1 MPRLIDNVVQN
12 LKHFISITHCN
23 GEDRGH
29 VGKFNKRLTWL
40 EQSQLRTEPL
50 LCCLDNLEVANGA
63 RLYDSLCDA
72 IDHVCACGDKSRPWF
87 VFAVTHSNDST
98 SQRSAWGCRQ
108 HVLASASRGNLSVI
122 LISIGNSIITD
133 ELDGIAAGTCMRHIH
148 IRSAKKLEN
157 TLVWSASINSTGGLL
172 SAMDYAVIVD
182 TSAYMGMPVSVA
194 APAPSQPTRKLPPL
208 YPRTVA
214 SDPVAAASS
223 HSSSNQPLSAIREE
237 SSSIESQIPAGLLLA
252 ARAYENSLHEESSSS
267 PPSLSLGAKL
277 SASSEPSDQ
286 GVRIRELSN
295 RLLHPGDKEIF
306 REFAQE
312 NYFRNLLTQWDEEEI
327 EYLVMVEPIKS
338 AIVGLLVMIP
348 YDTDKVHIRLMV
360 VDEEHRRHGLGTQ
373 MLTHVAASHAGKK
386 VTLNVDFDKP
396 ELLGFYVIKG
406 YARLEDVS
414 MEHRVLMLTLNHAGL
429 LAKIPLPD

>member
-29 VGKFNKRLTWL
+29 VGKFDDCLTWL

-50 LCCLDNLEVANGA
+50 LCCLDNLGIGNGT

-72 IDHVCACGDKSRPWF
+72 IDHICACGDKSCPWF

-108 HVLASASRGNLSVI
+108 HVLASAGRGNLSVI
-122 LISIGNSIITD
+122 LISIGNSISTG

-148 IRSAKKLEN
+148 IRSAKKLES
-157 TLVWSASINSTGGLL
+157 TLVWGASINSTGGLL

-182 TSAYMGMPVSVA
+182 TSACMGMPAPAA
-194 APAPSQPTRKLPPL
+194 APVPLQPTKKLPPL
-208 YPRTVA
+208 YPRTAA

-223 HSSSNQPLSAIREE
+223 QPSSNPPLIQ
-237 SSSIESQIPAGLLLA
+237 SQIPAGLLLA
-252 ARAYENSLHEESSSS
+252 ARAYENSLHEESS
-267 PPSLSLGAKL
+267 LSLQE
-277 SASSEPSDQ
+277 EPSEAQ
-286 GVRIRELSN
+286 EVRIREFSN
-295 RLLHPGDKEIF
+295 RSLHPGDKQIF

-312 NYFRNLLTQWDEEEI
+312 NYSRNLLTQWDEEEI
-327 EYLVMVEPIKS
+327 EYLVMVEPSKS

-348 YDTDKVHIRLMV
+348 YDTNKVHIRLMV
-360 VDEEHRRHGLGTQ
+360 IDKEHRGHGLGTQ

-396 ELLGFYVIKG
+396 ELLRFYVIKG

-414 MEHRVLMLTLNHAGL
+414 IEHRVLMLTLNHAGL
-429 LAKIPLPD
+429 PARIPLPD